1 MSIITN
7 KTEVKKVTTGR
18 RIRQRKYPIQKFST
32 DCCALCQLSITN
44 GHSKADII
52 EILHKLK
59 VDARSRNWLFTG
71 KTMGQKAVFV
81 ITTPEEKILAQ
92 NLKDLGFIPTF
103 QFERREGYPKTGL
116 LTMWCFNL

>member
-1 MSIITN
+1 MTIITD
-7 KTEVKKVTTGR
+7 KTETKKVTTGR
-18 RIRQRKYPIQKFST
+18 RVRRRKYPINKFST

-44 GHSKADII
+44 AHTKAEII
-52 EILHKLK
+52 KMLHQLK
-59 VDARSRNWLFTG
+59 AEARSRNWLFTG

-81 ITTPEEKILAQ
+81 ITTPEEGVLAQ
-92 NLKDLGFIPTF
+92 NLKDIGFIPNF